1 MLVSKFAHLPHQRAM
16 NDTPPLHTL
25 HAAGEADPHRMR
37 AVFDVQQATALRW
50 RESSAGERIAR
61 LEKLRDAM
69 LAQRAAFHQ
78 AFAQDYRKPEAEVE
92 VSELLPVMDEIH
104 QAIGSLRRWMKP
116 KRVWPTKTMLGTR
129 AQVQYQPRGR
139 VLIIAPWNYPL
150 SLCFGPLVS
159 ALAAGNTV
167 IIKPS
172 EMTPAVSALMGRII
186 AAVFPADQVA
196 LFEGGLP
203 TAQALLA
210 LPFDHIFFT
219 GSPAVGK
226 VVMAA
231 AAQHLASV
239 TLELGGKSPVIVDA
253 SANLPLAAETLM
265 WGKFLNNGQTCVAP
279 DTVYVHAGVKP
290 AFVEA
295 CRAVLRQRYGAD
307 AAAQK
312 ASPDL
317 TRVVNQRHTQRV
329 AHLLHDAVKRGA
341 TVLAGGDV
349 DTAQCYIAPTL
360 LERVPQGAAI
370 LSEEIF
376 GPLLPII
383 EYTDLDQV
391 IADINRQPKPLALY
405 LWSTDRR
412 AIQRVLSHTSS
423 GGACVNHCVAHF
435 AHGNLPFGGVNNSG
449 IGNAHGEYGFKAFSH
464 ERAVLRGS
472 WLHLVR
478 LFFPPYT
485 PGRNKLIRM
494 TVDLLRLPF

>member
-1 MLVSKFAHLPHQRAM
+1 M
-16 NDTPPLHTL
+16 NDTPSSLSL
-25 HAAGEADPHRMR
+25 QAAAGEADPHRMR

-50 RESSAGERIAR
+50 RESTARERIGR
-61 LEKLRDAM
+61 IEKLRDAM
-69 LAQRAAFHQ
+69 LAHRAAFHL

-92 VSELLPVMDEIH
+92 VSEFLPVMDEIH

-129 AQVQYQPRGR
+129 AHVQYQPRGR

-159 ALAAGNTV
+159 ALAAGNTA

-172 EMTPAVSALMGRII
+172 EMTPAVSALMGRIL
-186 AAVFPADQVA
+186 AEVFPADEVA
-196 LFEGGLP
+196 LFEGSLP
-203 TAQALLA
+203 TAQALLE

-231 AAQHLASV
+231 AAKHLASV

-253 SANLPLAAETLM
+253 SANVQMAAETLM

-279 DTVYVHAGVKP
+279 DTAYVHASVKQ
-290 AFVEA
+290 AFVDA
-295 CRAVLRQRYGAD
+295 CRSVLQQRYGAG

-312 ASPDL
+312 ASADL

-329 AHLLHDAVKRGA
+329 AHLLNDAVERGA
-341 TVLAGGDV
+341 KVLAGGDI

-376 GPLLPII
+376 GPLLPIV

-391 IADINRQPKPLALY
+391 IHDINRQPKPLALY

-412 AIQRVLSHTSS
+412 AIKRVLSQTSS

-472 WLHLVR
+472 WLHLVK

-485 PGRNKLIRM
+485 QGRNKLIRM